1 MPVSEQHAISQL
13 VDGFGETDEWLSVLL
28 AVGFKGNVSA
38 KKVTLHTR
46 RQRTT
51 VAPFST
57 FSLLPSMPDRYRTVS
72 NRWIS
77 TGDCHRSELVPER
90 LKQIRLHSP
99 RGMQLIRPIDL
110 SMRHVFFD

>member
-51 VAPFST
+51 RCSVLH
-57 FSLLPSMPDRYRTVS
+57 LLPFTLDARSVS
-72 NRWIS
+72 NRI
-77 TGDCHRSELVPER
+77 E
-90 LKQIRLHSP
+90 
-99 RGMQLIRPIDL
+99 
-110 SMRHVFFD
+110 SMDFDR